1 VWLSMPRGMAAGV
14 LATLP
19 LAAGVPASEPLPV
32 LVFACVFTTIL
43 IFAVG
48 FPLARRRI
56 ETTAVAP
63 SAVPLP
69 AGATRPEAGG
79 ADVVREV
86 IPGGGAARVTDTKE

>member
-1 VWLSMPRGMAAGV
+1 
-14 LATLP
+14 
-19 LAAGVPASEPLPV
+19 V
-32 LVFACVFTTIL
+32 LVFACVFTTIR

-56 ETTAVAP
+56 ETTGVGP

-69 AGATRPEAGG
+69 AGATRPEPGG

-86 IPGGGAARVTDTKE
+86 IPGGGAARVSEKKD